1 MKLHQS
7 DLASVFAVAVSG
19 AGAGGASA
27 ALAANAQAVQTRRML
42 VSVFKTSVS
51 EHVSVL

>member
-7 DLASVFAVAVSG
+7 DLASVFVVAVTG

-27 ALAANAQAVQTRRML
+27 ALAANVQAVQPSRMI

-51 EHVSVL
+51 KRVSVL